1 MDNQAD
7 FGNPSARIA
16 VGAAAGA
23 YTYLGLPLSD
33 WVAIAT
39 LIYLAISIFNALPLI
54 PERWAKL
61 LESIKKWRQRE

>member
-7 FGNPSARIA
+7 FGNPSARLA
-16 VGAAAGA
+16 VGTAAGM
-23 YTYLGLPLSD
+23 YTYFGLPLSD

-54 PERWAKL
+54 PQRWAQLK
-61 LESIKKWRQRE
+61 EWFKNRSKRE

>member
-7 FGNPSARIA
+7 FGNPSTRVA
-16 VGAAAGA
+16 VGMAAGT

-54 PERWAKL
+54 PERWQKL
-61 LESIKKWRQRE
+61 KEWWRNRSK

>member
-7 FGNPSARIA
+7 FGNPAMRAA
-16 VGAAAGA
+16 VGAAGAG

-54 PERWAKL
+54 PERWERLK
-61 LESIKKWRQRE
+61 EWFTKWRKRE